1 MPLGALCDHHRIA
14 KLYEIFTLHGQQLLA
29 SFIDLR
35 SVGNAITS
43 KSASATASIAEAAG
57 IAASHRMLPISP

>member
-35 SVGNAITS
+35 FGRKFDNQQVSLGDRIDRRGCRYCRKSPNA
-43 KSASATASIAEAAG
+43 AN
-57 IAASHRMLPISP
+57 